1 MLPSMVKKKFLKLK
15 AKSQK
20 NLLVLGGCY
29 FFRDKDSWGNTTKI
43 RGRTP
48 TEKHFF

>member
-29 FFRDKDSWGNTTKI
+29 FFFRNKDTSGYTPKI
-43 RGRTP
+43 QKAIANR
-48 TEKHFF
+48 K